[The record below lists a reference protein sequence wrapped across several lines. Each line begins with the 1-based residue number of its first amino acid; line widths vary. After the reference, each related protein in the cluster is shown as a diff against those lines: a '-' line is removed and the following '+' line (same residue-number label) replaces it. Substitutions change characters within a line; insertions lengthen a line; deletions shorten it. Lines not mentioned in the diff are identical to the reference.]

1 MTHGPYHWVRHPM
14 YTVLYMH
21 LFAVLLLTRN
31 WLIGGVFLLAMTLI
45 IAQRLKREEATMIET
60 FGDTYRASC
69 VAPGD
74 SPYRACAA

>member
-60 FGDTYRASC
+60 FGDTYRAHASHR
-69 VAPGD
+69 AIH
-74 SPYRACAA
+74 RACAA